1 MGDLIE
7 LEVITPTAG
16 KRQLRRAQIDTCKEV
31 PISTPPRVVVRLVD
45 GSVLIV
51 TKASIDD
58 AGLAITHIK

>member
-16 KRQLRRAQIDTCKEV
+16 KRQLRRAQIATCKQV
-31 PISTPPRVVVRLVD
+31 PIATPPRVVVRLVD

-58 AGLAITHIK
+58 ARLPITHIR